1 MSKSSTT
8 MAIAF
13 VAVVA
18 LVSCSGDERGSTAAG
33 RSDSSRPSTTRER
46 RPLPKPV
53 TVVSEPQGIGLADPA
68 FTALPGAQAEY
79 GRLGGSVYQV
89 EMPDDWNGRL
99 VLWMHGWE
107 EFDSEASVSAPD
119 LRAYLIAR
127 GDAWAASSYSTTGW
141 SPRTNVDETA
151 ALWDRVARQYGR
163 PSFTYVIG
171 LSLGG
176 AAGHIAAEVYP
187 DRFDGVLALSGSAG
201 ATPGLRD
208 SAAQFVAAAYLAG
221 VTQAEYDATRDVNT
235 LIEQRI
241 RPALTDPE
249 LHDQFVELAV
259 ELSGGPRPF
268 GREGFRIEEDTF
280 WSRTALSV
288 GAGVVPPH
296 DQPYELGPTSSVSSA
311 DFNRDAIRLRTDPE
325 LLRAFTDRNEITGDL
340 AVPLITMHTTGDGQV
355 PISQALIVRQRA
367 EASHRGGLL
376 VQRVIRDPGHVG
388 FNVLEWRAGFEALT
402 GWVEHGTK
410 PRGNDVMT
418 GDFTHLR
425 NTFEHLPRDGTPEA
439 LAVPGTEDTAVVRVR
454 ILVDGAPAESRF
466 MGAYVTRDGLSSP
479 CGLSSERG
487 RIHMVSVAAHR
498 TIDGCGAAG
507 TKVLFWIA
515 GDSGRLFAIEE
526 LPWPGGGTTVDYTA
540 RFSTADPNGVSTPTT
555 GFVGEVIG
563 PDGNYARP
571 GTRVEARIGDT
582 LCGVSST
589 RRTGSFSGY
598 ILTVVGPEAIAGCR
612 EGAPITFHAL
622 GATTLQ
628 TEPNALGDQTP
639 LDLIF
644 SGVGDHEAE

>member
-1 MSKSSTT
+1 
-8 MAIAF
+8 
-13 VAVVA
+13 
-18 LVSCSGDERGSTAAG
+18 
-33 RSDSSRPSTTRER
+33 
-46 RPLPKPV
+46 
-53 TVVSEPQGIGLADPA
+53 
-68 FTALPGAQAEY
+68 
-79 GRLGGSVYQV
+79 
-89 EMPDDWNGRL
+89 
-99 VLWMHGWE
+99 
-107 EFDSEASVSAPD
+107 
-119 LRAYLIAR
+119 
-127 GDAWAASSYSTTGW
+127 
-141 SPRTNVDETA
+141 
-151 ALWDRVARQYGR
+151 
-163 PSFTYVIG
+163 
-171 LSLGG
+171 
-176 AAGHIAAEVYP
+176 
-187 DRFDGVLALSGSAG
+187 
-201 ATPGLRD
+201 
-208 SAAQFVAAAYLAG
+208 
-221 VTQAEYDATRDVNT
+221 
-235 LIEQRI
+235 
-241 RPALTDPE
+241 
-249 LHDQFVELAV
+249 
-259 ELSGGPRPF
+259 
-268 GREGFRIEEDTF
+268 
-280 WSRTALSV
+280 
-288 GAGVVPPH
+288 
-296 DQPYELGPTSSVSSA
+296 
-311 DFNRDAIRLRTDPE
+311 
-325 LLRAFTDRNEITGDL
+325 
-340 AVPLITMHTTGDGQV
+340 
-355 PISQALIVRQRA
+355 
-367 EASHRGGLL
+367 
-376 VQRVIRDPGHVG
+376 
-388 FNVLEWRAGFEALT
+388 
-402 GWVEHGTK
+402 
-410 PRGNDVMT
+410 MT

-425 NTFEHLPRDGTPEA
+425 NTFERLPRDGTPEA
-439 LAVPGTEDTAVVRVR
+439 LAVPGAEDTAVVRVR

-622 GATTLQ
+622 GATTPQ

-644 SGVGDHEAE
+644 SGAGDHEAG